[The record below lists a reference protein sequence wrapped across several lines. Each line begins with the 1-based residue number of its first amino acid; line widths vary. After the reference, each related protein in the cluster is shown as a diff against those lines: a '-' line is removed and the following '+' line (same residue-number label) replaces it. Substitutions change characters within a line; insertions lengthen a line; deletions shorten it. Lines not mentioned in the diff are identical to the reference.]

1 MVKNIQ
7 LSSNLRL
14 PFRGLLILVF
24 LLIIITLLYIFVV
37 LPSIRDDIYQEK
49 MLHTREMIDVG
60 ISVLEHYHQMEQQQ
74 TFSREEAQRNAAD
87 MVRSIHYGENGLDY
101 FWINDLEATVIV
113 HPFRPDLE
121 GEDVYDYQDPEGL
134 YLFQEFIRLAQE
146 EGSGHVTYYWQ
157 YYHFDDRYEEK
168 LSYIDVFEP
177 WDWIIGT
184 GVYLT
189 DLEAVIA
196 QRRNIA
202 VGFTALFFI
211 ILAIL
216 VFFYYRIR
224 AQEHEL
230 LESEE
235 KYRIIAEN
243 TADVIS
249 ILDLNLR
256 HLYVSPSVYRIKGFT
271 PEEARA
277 MSLEETLTPESAH
290 RAVRK
295 FCRQLELEKQNK
307 GDSSK
312 SYQVELEEYCKDGSV
327 IWTENSVS
335 FVHGGDNEPIGIIAI
350 SRDITE
356 RKRQQEIIEK
366 EQKEK
371 SIILENVAEQ
381 VTFKDTDLRLIWA
394 NNAARNRYNKE
405 PEEYV
410 GQKCYEAWYGTD
422 RICDNCQVVKAI
434 EQGRVCHGEV
444 RSPEG
449 EYWQE
454 TASPVFDEKG
464 NVTGVI
470 GTSLNIT
477 DLKLAEQELKRL
489 NEELEQRV
497 SDRTSELEQANKELS
512 AFTYSV
518 SHDLRAPL
526 RRIEGFSKVLLED
539 YEDQLEGEMKGYI
552 ERIMTASLRMSEL
565 IEDMLKLSRVTRQEI
580 NIDQVDLSSMVEARI
595 NLYREENPDRIVNAR
610 IKPGLKAR
618 GDAALLRIAL
628 DNLID
633 NAWKFTNNE
642 EEAII
647 EFGITAYDN
656 ETVFYVSDNGVGFDM
671 DHADKIFDPFQ
682 RVHSG
687 KDYPGTGIGL
697 SIVQR
702 IIERHGGQIW
712 AEAEAAK
719 GTIFYFTLPS

>member
-1 MVKNIQ
+1 MKNMQ
-7 LSSNLRL
+7 LPNKLRL
-14 PFRGLLILVF
+14 PFKGLLVLLF
-24 LLIIITLLYIFVV
+24 LLIIITLLYIFVL

-74 TFSREEAQRNAAD
+74 VFTSEEAQENAAD
-87 MVRSIHYGENGLDY
+87 MVRSIHYGETGLDY

-121 GEDVYDYQDPEGL
+121 GESAYGYQDPEGQ
-134 YLFQEFIRLAQE
+134 YLFQEFIRVAQE
-146 EGSGHVTYYWQ
+146 EGAGHATYSWQ
-157 YYHFDDRYEEK
+157 YYHFDERFEEK
-168 LSYIDVFEP
+168 LSYIDLFEP
-177 WDWIIGT
+177 WGWIIGT

-196 QRRNIA
+196 QRRNVA
-202 VGFTALFFI
+202 VGLVTLFFTI
-211 ILAIL
+211 SAIM
-216 VFFYYRIR
+216 VFFYYRIK
-224 AQEHEL
+224 AQEDEL

-235 KYRIIAEN
+235 KYRLIAEN
-243 TADVIS
+243 TADIIS

-271 PEEARA
+271 PEEAKA
-277 MSLEETLTPESAH
+277 MNIEKTLTPESAQ
-290 RAVRK
+290 RAVKR
-295 FCRQLELEKQNK
+295 FCRKLELEKQNK
-307 GDSSK
+307 KGSAI
-312 SYQVELEEYCKDGSV
+312 SYQIELEEYCKDGSV
-327 IWTENSVS
+327 IWMENSVS
-335 FVHGGDNEPIGIIAI
+335 FVRDSNRDPIGIIAI

-356 RKRQQEIIEK
+356 RKRQQETIEK

-381 VTFKDTDLRLIWA
+381 VTFKDTELRLIWA

-410 GQKCYEAWYGTD
+410 GHKCYAVWYGTD

-434 EQGRVCHGEV
+434 KEGRVCQGEV
-444 RSPEG
+444 ISPDG

-454 TASPVFDEKG
+454 TASPVFDDHG
-464 NVTGVI
+464 NVMGVI
-470 GTSLNIT
+470 ATSLNIT
-477 DLKLAEQELKRL
+477 ELKLAEQELKRL

-497 SDRTSELEQANKELS
+497 RDRTSDLSQANKELS

-526 RRIEGFSKVLLED
+526 RRIEGFSEAVLED
-539 YEDQLEGEMKGYI
+539 YGEQLQGEVKGYI
-552 ERIMTASLRMSEL
+552 ERIMVASHRMSEL
-565 IEDMLKLSRVTRQEI
+565 IDDMLKLSRVTRQEI
-580 NIDQVDLSSMVEARI
+580 NIDQVDLGSMVEARV
-595 NLYREENPDRIVNAR
+595 NYYREENPERSVKAR
-610 IKPGLKAR
+610 IKTGLTAR

-633 NAWKFTNNE
+633 NAWKFTSDE
-642 EEAII
+642 KEAII
-647 EFGITAYDN
+647 DFGTTVYVD
-656 ETVFYVSDNGVGFDM
+656 ETVFYISDNGVGFDM
-671 DHADKIFDPFQ
+671 NYADKIFDPFQ

-687 KDYPGTGIGL
+687 EAYPGTGIGL

-702 IIERHGGQIW
+702 IIERHSGQIW
-712 AEAEAAK
+712 VETEAGK
-719 GTIFYFTLPS
+719 GTIFYFTLP